1 MSILLPIETQFVN
14 SFTYEGGSLQQ
25 LHTLQTAEGNL
36 KKKQFEKSLAQA
48 PQVRAALVH
57 FASKDGQRQLA
68 DSGLSWNKGEF
79 VEKALRYSDR
89 SQANL
94 LVRIADRNDAH
105 PELITKY
112 KREQTRLSTA
122 GQKAPRSI
130 QHFDKWSRALLDQ
143 ANETGET
150 IEDVVEGAE
159 VEATAEPSNST
170 NMAQFR
176 FKHPIHG
183 NIVVNIDEN
192 GAITTTNTVEHIG
205 EALATFRAMIQ
216 TPLEVAA

>member
-57 FASKDGQRQLA
+57 FASEDGQRQLA

-112 KREQTRLSTA
+112 KREQTRLATA

-130 QHFDKWSRALLDQ
+130 QHFDKWSRALLDE
-143 ANETGET
+143 ANETGEA

-159 VEATAEPSNST
+159 VEATAEPTNST

-183 NIVVNIDEN
+183 NIVVNIDEH
-192 GAITTTNTVEHIG
+192 GAVTTTNSIEHIG
-205 EALATFRAMIQ
+205 EALATFTAMISNPSQ
-216 TPLEVAA
+216 VAA

>member
-14 SFTYEGGSLQQ
+14 GFTYEGGSLQQ
-25 LHTLQTAEGNL
+25 LHTLQDAEGNL

-48 PQVRAALVH
+48 PQVRAALLH

-68 DSGLSWNKGEF
+68 ESGLSWNKSEF
-79 VEKALRYSDR
+79 VEKALRFTDR

-112 KREQTRLSTA
+112 KREQTRLATA
-122 GQKAPRSI
+122 GQKAPRSV
-130 QHFDKWSRALLDQ
+130 QHFDKWSRALLDE
-143 ANETGET
+143 ANESGAPL
-150 IEDVVEGAE
+150 EDVVEGAE
-159 VEATAEPSNST
+159 VEATAEPTNST

-183 NIVVNIDEN
+183 NVVVNIDEH
-192 GAITTTNTVEHIG
+192 GAVTTTNSD
-205 EALATFRAMIQ
+205 EAISESLAAFMHMLS
-216 TPLEVAA
+216 TPMEVAA

>member
-112 KREQTRLSTA
+112 KREQTRLATA

-130 QHFDKWSRALLDQ
+130 QHFDKM
-143 ANETGET
+143 
-150 IEDVVEGAE
+150 
-159 VEATAEPSNST
+159 EAQSF
-170 NMAQFR
+170 Q
-176 FKHPIHG
+176 
-183 NIVVNIDEN
+183 V
-192 GAITTTNTVEHIG
+192 
-205 EALATFRAMIQ
+205 
-216 TPLEVAA
+216 

>member
-14 SFTYEGGSLQQ
+14 GFTYEGGSLQQ
-25 LHTLQTAEGNL
+25 LHTLQDAEGNL

-48 PQVRAALVH
+48 PQVRAALLH

-68 DSGLSWNKGEF
+68 ESGLSWNKSEF
-79 VEKALRYSDR
+79 VEKALRFTDR

-105 PELITKY
+105 PEL
-112 KREQTRLSTA
+112 
-122 GQKAPRSI
+122 
-130 QHFDKWSRALLDQ
+130 LDE
-143 ANETGET
+143 ANESGAPL
-150 IEDVVEGAE
+150 EDVVEGAE
-159 VEATAEPSNST
+159 VEATAEPTNST

-183 NIVVNIDEN
+183 NVVVNIDEH
-192 GAITTTNTVEHIG
+192 GAVTTTNSD
-205 EALATFRAMIQ
+205 EAISESLAAFMSMLS
-216 TPLEVAA
+216 TPMEVAA

>member
-14 SFTYEGGSLQQ
+14 GFTYEGGSLQQ
-25 LHTLQTAEGNL
+25 LHTLQDAEGNL

-48 PQVRAALVH
+48 PQVRAALIH
-57 FASKDGQRQLA
+57 FASEDGQRQLA

-130 QHFDKWSRALLDQ
+130 QHFDKWSRALLDE
-143 ANETGET
+143 ANETGEA
-150 IEDVVEGAE
+150 IEDIVEGAE

-216 TPLEVAA
+216 TPLEVTE